1 MPRSIREALTG
12 SSLFLVIDKPQ
23 TRLQRASAA
32 RDRLIF
38 DRDLEHREPRGR
50 VMEGRGHRPRVDRCG
65 PPVPGISVSAEQN
78 TLNRP
83 AYAWH
88 SLLKKSAELCLGAD
102 TMEV

>member
-1 MPRSIREALTG
+1 
-12 SSLFLVIDKPQ
+12 
-23 TRLQRASAA
+23 
-32 RDRLIF
+32 
-38 DRDLEHREPRGR
+38 
-50 VMEGRGHRPRVDRCG
+50 MEGRGHRPRVDRCG